1 MCNADLKNDFKH
13 ILKNYEV
20 FKITDFSKLRLFQ
33 NYVFFK
39 ITSFSKLRLFQKTCN
54 FQNHKKRSGVDP
66 LPSLIINMFFWLNK
80 ILQGLKM
87 ASQTIQNIRNGW
99 APEIK
104 RLNDN
109 LEKLEQSLTG
119 TDECVLDIYSLEET
133 LQDKIHLLDAELTTI
148 KADIA
153 DLKDHLT
160 SVIKELDVVTN
171 GGIEEEL
178 FGVKAENIEM
188 RNHFNSTIKQ
198 LNEITAFVN
207 QKHGYRIIEETAEL
221 TTVPPLMD
229 LMKLTGVPP
238 LLLIPLV
245 TRGITSDLVVLIWND

>member
-1 MCNADLKNDFKH
+1 
-13 ILKNYEV
+13 
-20 FKITDFSKLRLFQ
+20 
-33 NYVFFK
+33 
-39 ITSFSKLRLFQKTCN
+39 
-54 FQNHKKRSGVDP
+54 
-66 LPSLIINMFFWLNK
+66 
-80 ILQGLKM
+80 M

-109 LEKLEQSLTG
+109 LEKLEASLSG

-133 LQDKIHLLDAELTTI
+133 LQDKIHLLGVELVNV

-160 SVIKELDVVTN
+160 SVTKELDVVIN
-171 GGIEEEL
+171 GGIEEL

-188 RNHFNSTIKQ
+188 RNHFNSMIKQ

-207 QKHGYRIIEETAEL
+207 QKYGYRIIEETAEFDHG
-221 TTVPPLMD
+221 TTPYNEIDRGTTPP
-229 LMKLTGVPP
+229 PP
-238 LLLIPLV
+238 NSPRDKKYSLRSHVIDV
-245 TRGITSDLVVLIWND
+245 E

>member
-1 MCNADLKNDFKH
+1 
-13 ILKNYEV
+13 
-20 FKITDFSKLRLFQ
+20 
-33 NYVFFK
+33 
-39 ITSFSKLRLFQKTCN
+39 
-54 FQNHKKRSGVDP
+54 
-66 LPSLIINMFFWLNK
+66 MFFWLNK

-87 ASQTIQNIRNGW
+87 ASQTIQTIRNGW

-109 LEKLEQSLTG
+109 LEKLEASLSG

-133 LQDKIHLLDAELTTI
+133 LQDKIHLLDAELTTV

-160 SVIKELDVVTN
+160 SVTKELDVITN

-178 FGVKAENIEM
+178 FAVKANNIEM
-188 RNHFNSTIKQ
+188 RNHFNSMIKQ

-207 QKHGYRIIEETAEL
+207 QKHGYRIIEETAEFG
-221 TTVPPLMD
+221 TTPYDEIDRGTTPPPNSPSGTFPQKYNLRSHVIDME
-229 LMKLTGVPP
+229 
-238 LLLIPLV
+238 
-245 TRGITSDLVVLIWND
+245 

>member
-1 MCNADLKNDFKH
+1 MNLKKGWG
-13 ILKNYEV
+13 
-20 FKITDFSKLRLFQ
+20 R
-33 NYVFFK
+33 
-39 ITSFSKLRLFQKTCN
+39 
-54 FQNHKKRSGVDP
+54 P
-66 LPSLIINMFFWLNK
+66 LPSLFITMFFWLNK

-87 ASQTIQNIRNGW
+87 ASQTLQTIRNGW

-109 LEKLEQSLTG
+109 LEKLEASLSG

-160 SVIKELDVVTN
+160 SVSNELEVVTG
-171 GGIEEEL
+171 GGIEEE
-178 FGVKAENIEM
+178 FFAVKAENVEM
-188 RNHFNSTIKQ
+188 RNHFNSMIKQ

-207 QKHGYRIIEETAEL
+207 QKHGYRIIEETAEFDHGFDEIDRG
-221 TTVPPLMD
+221 TPSPPNSPSGTFPQKYNLRSHVIDME
-229 LMKLTGVPP
+229 
-238 LLLIPLV
+238 
-245 TRGITSDLVVLIWND
+245 

>member
-1 MCNADLKNDFKH
+1 
-13 ILKNYEV
+13 
-20 FKITDFSKLRLFQ
+20 
-33 NYVFFK
+33 
-39 ITSFSKLRLFQKTCN
+39 
-54 FQNHKKRSGVDP
+54 
-66 LPSLIINMFFWLNK
+66 MFFWLNK

-87 ASQTIQNIRNGW
+87 ASQTVQTIRNGW

-109 LEKLEQSLTG
+109 LEKLEASLSG

-133 LQDKIHLLDAELTTI
+133 LQDKIHLLDIELSNV

-160 SVIKELDVVTN
+160 SVTKELDVVTD

-178 FGVKAENIEM
+178 FRVKAENIEM
-188 RNHFNSTIKQ
+188 RNHFNSMIKK

-207 QKHGYRIIEETAEL
+207 QKHGYRIIEETAEFDRG
-221 TTVPPLMD
+221 TTPPPNSPRDKKYNLRSHVID
-229 LMKLTGVPP
+229 VE
-238 LLLIPLV
+238 
-245 TRGITSDLVVLIWND
+245 

>member
-1 MCNADLKNDFKH
+1 
-13 ILKNYEV
+13 
-20 FKITDFSKLRLFQ
+20 
-33 NYVFFK
+33 
-39 ITSFSKLRLFQKTCN
+39 
-54 FQNHKKRSGVDP
+54 
-66 LPSLIINMFFWLNK
+66 MFFWLNK
-80 ILQGLKM
+80 ILQGIKM

-109 LEKLEQSLTG
+109 LEKLEASLTG

-133 LQDKIHLLDAELTTI
+133 LQDKIHLLEGELATV

-171 GGIEEEL
+171 GRIEEEL

-188 RNHFNSTIKQ
+188 RNHFNSMIKQ

-207 QKHGYRIIEETAEL
+207 QKYGYRIIEETAEFDHGTAPYGFDEIDRC
-221 TTVPPLMD
+221 TTPPPNSPRDKKYNLRSHVIDME
-229 LMKLTGVPP
+229 
-238 LLLIPLV
+238 
-245 TRGITSDLVVLIWND
+245 

>member
-1 MCNADLKNDFKH
+1 
-13 ILKNYEV
+13 
-20 FKITDFSKLRLFQ
+20 
-33 NYVFFK
+33 
-39 ITSFSKLRLFQKTCN
+39 
-54 FQNHKKRSGVDP
+54 
-66 LPSLIINMFFWLNK
+66 MFFWLNK
-80 ILQGLKM
+80 TLHWLKM
-87 ASQTIQNIRNGW
+87 ASQTLQTIRSGW

-109 LEKLEQSLTG
+109 LEKLEASLSG

-133 LQDKIHLLDAELTTI
+133 LQDKIHLLGVELVNV

-160 SVIKELDVVTN
+160 SVTKELDVVIN

-188 RNHFNSTIKQ
+188 RNHFNSMIKQ

-207 QKHGYRIIEETAEL
+207 QKYGYRIIEETAEFDWG
-221 TTVPPLMD
+221 TTPPPNSPRDKKYNLRSHVID
-229 LMKLTGVPP
+229 
-238 LLLIPLV
+238 IE
-245 TRGITSDLVVLIWND
+245 